1 MPTSTAGTSTSSRG
15 FTLIELCAVIFLIG
29 LFSALLV
36 PRLDRFG
43 RGELDTAAKRLRGT
57 IKYLFNEAA
66 LTGREHRLVYDFER
80 GAYRALV
87 LRPDGE
93 LVALEGPG
101 REAKLPAGVRFQDL
115 VLRGQG
121 TFTSGEITI
130 RIHPTGW
137 LDETLIHLQ
146 ADSGEQRTLRIA
158 PLSGAADIYQGYQG
172 F

>member
-1 MPTSTAGTSTSSRG
+1 MPTSKAGNSTNATG
-15 FTLIELCAVIFLIG
+15 FTLVELCVVIFLIG

-43 RGELDTAAKRLRGT
+43 QGELDAAARKLRGT

-66 LTGREHRLVYDFER
+66 LTGREHRLVYDLER
-80 GAYRALV
+80 GSYRAQI
-87 LRPDGE
+87 LRPNGE
-93 LVALEGPG
+93 LAELQGLG
-101 REAKLPAGVRFQDL
+101 RGAHLPRGVRFQDL
-115 VLRGQG
+115 TLRGQG
-121 TFTSGEITI
+121 TFTSGEITL

-146 ADSGEQRTLRIA
+146 DDAGDQRTLRIA
-158 PLSGAADIYQGYQG
+158 PLSGAADISRGYQG